1 MILAAVFVGLLEH
14 KNSVELDA
22 GYHAKL
28 FIKEWEAET
37 NFSNFNQE
45 IMKNYSTLQIN
56 LDIIRESWNRRDTK
70 IKKMMVELN
79 TSCNRSVKGYSYEV
93 DTNNK
98 LIEEIKKNYSTL
110 QVNLKTCLK
119 KHDTCVTE
127 IRDMKTD
134 FQKVAYDTLLK
145 LEEVIE
151 GQGDETKAQFNK
163 GRLNHQFQYQIF
175 QDNFIPNS
183 WLLC

>member
-1 MILAAVFVGLLEH
+1 MVVFLRLWDY

-22 GYHAKL
+22 GYQANFTKKL

-37 NFSNFNQE
+37 NFNNFKQE

-56 LDIIRESWNRRDTK
+56 LDIIRERWNRCDTN
-70 IKKMMVELN
+70 IKNMMAELN
-79 TSCNRSVKGYSYEV
+79 TSYNRSVKGYSYEV

-110 QVNLKTCLK
+110 LVYLKTCFK
-119 KHDTCVTE
+119 KHDTCVTK
-127 IRDMKTD
+127 IRNMKTD

-145 LEEVIE
+145 LEEARE
-151 GQGDETKAQFNK
+151 GQGDETKSQFNK
-163 GRLNHQFQYQIF
+163 GRLKHRSFKIILYQIHRYYV
-175 QDNFIPNS
+175 NT
-183 WLLC
+183 

>member
-1 MILAAVFVGLLEH
+1 MILAAVFVGLWEH

-37 NFSNFNQE
+37 NFSNFKQE

>member
-1 MILAAVFVGLLEH
+1 MLVRLWDY

-28 FIKEWEAET
+28 FIKECEAET
-37 NFSNFNQE
+37 NFNNFKQE

-56 LDIIRESWNRRDTK
+56 LDIIRERWNRCDTN
-70 IKKMMVELN
+70 IKNMMAELN

-110 QVNLKTCLK
+110 QVNLKTCFK

-127 IRDMKTD
+127 ISDMKTD
-134 FQKVAYDTLLK
+134 FQKVAYDALLK
-145 LEEVIE
+145 LEEVRE
-151 GQGDETKAQFNK
+151 GQGDETKSQFNK